1 MSKKNIGMSL
11 LNPPV
16 EKGGFNEFIKES
28 DVSI

>member
-16 EKGGFNEFIKES
+16 KKGGFNEFIKES
-28 DVSI
+28 LKD